1 MFVTL
6 SLSLAHLLVEVVA
19 VEADCPAETS
29 GRSTS
34 GEKEEGIM
42 VVVAADGYTSQAQ
55 CGLTE

>member
-1 MFVTL
+1 MFATL

-19 VEADCPAETS
+19 VEVDCPAETS

-34 GEKEEGIM
+34 GKKEESNM
-42 VVVAADGYTSQAQ
+42 VVAADSYTSQVQ